1 MAGSAAST
9 GSSAAWMLKD
19 FLAPDGIE
27 AVDPYTV
34 RFKLNR
40 PYAAFLSFVPLGG
53 FIYRIIREG
62 GAAARGANTEHCENL
77 RQIPGASGPLSR
89 VREAG
94 PPRTKEF
101 DFGPLRLELVR
112 QAA

>member
-1 MAGSAAST
+1 MIYAGRFIPTATAGAQPT
-9 GSSAAWMLKD
+9 GD
-19 FLAPDGIE
+19 E
-27 AVDPYTV
+27 ATAI
-34 RFKLNR
+34 R
-40 PYAAFLSFVPLGG
+40 PQPLH
-53 FIYRIIREG
+53 FF
-62 GAAARGANTEHCENL
+62 NTEHCENL

>member
-1 MAGSAAST
+1 MLTSGRCERRSLDLILNAESWCAAEGRRS
-9 GSSAAWMLKD
+9 
-19 FLAPDGIE
+19 DGH
-27 AVDPYTV
+27 P
-34 RFKLNR
+34 
-40 PYAAFLSFVPLGG
+40 VPQALH
-53 FIYRIIREG
+53 FS
-62 GAAARGANTEHCENL
+62 NTEHCENL

>member
-1 MAGSAAST
+1 MPAASFST
-9 GSSAAWMLKD
+9 ATAGAQPKGDEATAIPFLK
-19 FLAPDGIE
+19 
-27 AVDPYTV
+27 
-34 RFKLNR
+34 RF
-40 PYAAFLSFVPLGG
+40 S
-53 FIYRIIREG
+53 
-62 GAAARGANTEHCENL
+62 NTEHCENL